1 MLYLAEV
8 IQKKGGIMGGSK
20 AELRLLACQRAE
32 QNWSAVNGEET
43 VAADEAS
50 RYSSGTLLLVDL
62 TNSKQVQRIQEAG
75 RPLVSILQNFSRLQ
89 EKFKTQEEEIEQ
101 WKQSLTYQSQELNRR
116 EMEMEA
122 RREQLEQLEEEFE
135 QLEQQRQQ
143 LEQSKS
149 EFEQTHQEVERQKQE
164 LEGAWEH
171 LRGELRRL
179 EERQQ
184 ELQGASVLDE
194 SNAQQIEQLL
204 QQIEGNR
211 ASAQTLQ
218 DKSQQITDQVNH
230 HQGLLN
236 QHWQTLEHL
245 RASIDHLRNEL
256 DQQAQELSQK
266 WSNWRESECALE
278 QAKSEL
284 KFQQATLQTKQEYAQ
299 MLGLQ
304 IQHHDD
310 IHQQLYRMTEGIDGV
325 NISDQVDVD
334 ALEKMPLDNLQ
345 SIVNDLQIDFDKS
358 SEFVRGQ
365 EEELD
370 FKQREIDALQ
380 AKVNQVSEFDRLSLE
395 SELTDE
401 RDAYQFLNE
410 TLVGQRRNLREKQGV
425 LRQHQ
430 SILARRQGLPDPY
443 AQEGG
448 LNLGPVFAQIEGVRH
463 QQADEL
469 QKVEAQIEQ
478 IRHAIDQAQGIL
490 TTQEND
496 LNNRRRDL
504 EQQERSLADKRQSL
518 GEVTGKIALYE
529 DFLNPLQESVNG
541 FQQTLG
547 GLSEVTTQLQ
557 QMEQDQQQA
566 LAQVKEVVSSLTQQ
580 PQLAAS

>member
-32 QNWSAVNGEET
+32 QNWSAVNGEEI
-43 VAADEAS
+43 VAAEEAN
-50 RYSSGTLLLVDL
+50 RYSAGTLLLVDL

-122 RREQLEQLEEEFE
+122 RREQLEQLEEDFE

-143 LEQSKS
+143 FEQSRS

-194 SNAQQIEQLL
+194 DKAQQIDQLL
-204 QQIEGNR
+204 QQIARNR
-211 ASAQTLQ
+211 MSAQQ
-218 DKSQQITDQVNH
+218 IQEQSQQSTNQVNQ
-230 HQGLLN
+230 HQDLLN
-236 QHWQTLEHL
+236 QHWQILEQH
-245 RASIDHLRNEL
+245 RTSIDQLRNEL
-256 DQQAQELSQK
+256 NQQSQELAQR
-266 WSNWRESECALE
+266 WSDWRESECSLE

-284 KFQQATLQTKQEYAQ
+284 KFQQATLQIKQEYAQ

-310 IHQQLYRMTEGIDGV
+310 IHHQLYRMTEGIDGV

-380 AKVNQVSEFDRLSLE
+380 AKVSQVSEFDRMSLE
-395 SELTDE
+395 AELADE

-463 QQADEL
+463 QQSDEL

-478 IRHAIDQAQGIL
+478 IRSAIDQAQGIL
-490 TTQEND
+490 TGQSAELD
-496 LNNRRRDL
+496 NRRRDL
-504 EQQERSLADKRQSL
+504 EQQDQALADKRQSL
-518 GEVTGKIALYE
+518 GEVVGKIALYE
-529 DFLNPLQESVNG
+529 ALLQPVQDSLN
-541 FQQTLG
+541 
-547 GLSEVTTQLQ
+547 GLRHKLAEMAEVAVQMQ
-557 QMEQDQQQA
+557 QMEDAQQQA
-566 LAQVKEVVSSLTQQ
+566 LTQVQAVFTSLQQ